1 MSKGVDISLQ
11 SLTRTRSCDST
22 LGRIEL
28 AFWTTSRELIVSQPT
43 SPHGIKPT
51 SENRDLSAVQLL
63 RLPVMPTERLIVRRF
78 AMRDFADG

>member
-1 MSKGVDISLQ
+1 MSKGADTSLQ
-11 SLTRTRSCDST
+11 SLARTRNCEST

-43 SPHGIKPT
+43 SPHGIEPT

-63 RLPVMPTERLIVRRF
+63 RPPVMPTERLTVRRL